1 MIVQFEPM
9 EADWTEREEESGMH
23 FLSVKPEKEP
33 SLKRLAWG
41 VLLGVLSVKNGRG
54 KRTKGA
60 VRLEGTLQGPGG
72 TLQH

>member
-1 MIVQFEPM
+1 
-9 EADWTEREEESGMH
+9 MH

>member
-1 MIVQFEPM
+1 MGPEQELGS
-9 EADWTEREEESGMH
+9 R
-23 FLSVKPEKEP
+23 FLSVTWEKEP

-41 VLLGVLSVKNGRG
+41 VLLGHVSVKTDRG

-60 VRLEGTLQGPGG
+60 ARLEGTLQGPGG